1 MICVP
6 RIRNFLLLLIIKIIN
21 FYFVP
26 ISFIQ
31 DIMECFIL
39 VMFYKLI
46 KAGLLSVRITT
57 YCMMKIKIQT
67 YTLPSIQTYV
77 LL

>member
-1 MICVP
+1 
-6 RIRNFLLLLIIKIIN
+6 
-21 FYFVP
+21 
-26 ISFIQ
+26 
-31 DIMECFIL
+31 MECFIL

-67 YTLPSIQTYV
+67 YTLPLIQTYV